1 MSPRKSV
8 RTVFFAVSAA
18 VALSLGPAVL
28 SAPVALA
35 APGEFPFDGQGS
47 ENEPESRAQEGHTP
61 EGRTPEGRTPENDL
75 GKRVEEAGERAEEAG
90 GGVVTEVIDLSG
102 DILKCGLHIATP
114 AIECPLG
121 S

>member
-18 VALSLGPAVL
+18 VALSVGPAVL
-28 SAPVALA
+28 SAPMALA
-35 APGEFPFDGQGS
+35 APAGEFPLADQGES
-47 ENEPESRAQEGHTP
+47 ENEPESR
-61 EGRTPEGRTPENDL
+61 TPENDL
-75 GKRVEEAGERAEEAG
+75 AKRTEEAGERAEEAG

>member
-18 VALSLGPAVL
+18 VALSVGPAVL
-28 SAPVALA
+28 SAPAALA

-47 ENEPESRAQEGHTP
+47 ENEPESRAQDGHTP
-61 EGRTPEGRTPENDL
+61 EGHTPENDL

>member
-18 VALSLGPAVL
+18 VALSHGPAVL

-35 APGEFPFDGQGS
+35 APGEFPFDSQGS
-47 ENEPESRAQEGHTP
+47 ENEPESRAQ
-61 EGRTPEGRTPENDL
+61 GRTPENDL

-121 S
+121 G

>member
-18 VALSLGPAVL
+18 VALSVGPAL
-28 SAPVALA
+28 PSAPVALA
-35 APGEFPFDGQGS
+35 APGEFPLDGQGGS
-47 ENEPESRAQEGHTP
+47 ENEPESRA
-61 EGRTPEGRTPENDL
+61 PENDL
-75 GKRVEEAGERAEEAG
+75 DKRAEEAGERAEEAG

-114 AIECPLG
+114 VIECPLG
-121 S
+121 DS

>member
-18 VALSLGPAVL
+18 VALSAGPAVL

-35 APGEFPFDGQGS
+35 APGEFPFDGQGAS
-47 ENEPESRAQEGHTP
+47 ENESDSRTPESRTP
-61 EGRTPEGRTPENDL
+61 EDEL
-75 GKRVEEAGERAEEAG
+75 GKRAEEAGERAEEAG

-121 S
+121 G

>member
-8 RTVFFAVSAA
+8 RTMFFAVSAA
-18 VALSLGPAVL
+18 VALSVGPAVL
-28 SAPVALA
+28 SAPAALA
-35 APGEFPFDGQGS
+35 APGEFPLDGQGGA
-47 ENEPESRAQEGHTP
+47 ENESES
-61 EGRTPEGRTPENDL
+61 RTPENDL
-75 GKRVEEAGERAEEAG
+75 GKRAEEAGERAEEAG

-121 S
+121 DS

>member
-18 VALSLGPAVL
+18 VALSAGPAVL

-35 APGEFPFDGQGS
+35 APGEFPLDGQGGS
-47 ENEPESRAQEGHTP
+47 ESESES
-61 EGRTPEGRTPENDL
+61 RTPENDL
-75 GKRVEEAGERAEEAG
+75 GKRVVEAGVRAEEAG

>member
-18 VALSLGPAVL
+18 VALSVGPAVL
-28 SAPVALA
+28 SAPTASA
-35 APGEFPFDGQGS
+35 APAEFPFDGQGGS
-47 ENEPESRAQEGHTP
+47 EQGGSEQEPKS
-61 EGRTPEGRTPENDL
+61 RTPENDL
-75 GKRVEEAGERAEEAG
+75 GKRAEEAGERAEEAG

-121 S
+121 SS

>member
-18 VALSLGPAVL
+18 VALSVGPAVL
-28 SAPVALA
+28 SAPVAMA
-35 APGEFPFDGQGS
+35 APGEFPLADQGDS
-47 ENEPESRAQEGHTP
+47 ENEPES
-61 EGRTPEGRTPENDL
+61 RTPENDL
-75 GKRVEEAGERAEEAG
+75 GKRTEEAGERAEEAG

>member
-18 VALSLGPAVL
+18 VALSVGPAVL

-47 ENEPESRAQEGHTP
+47 EDEPESRAQEGH
-61 EGRTPEGRTPENDL
+61 TPEGRTPENDL

-121 S
+121 G

>member
-18 VALSLGPAVL
+18 VALSVGPAVL
-28 SAPVALA
+28 WAPAASAA
-35 APGEFPFDGQGS
+35 APAEFPFDGQDGS
-47 ENEPESRAQEGHTP
+47 EQGGSKQGDSEQEPES
-61 EGRTPEGRTPENDL
+61 RTPENDL
-75 GKRVEEAGERAEEAG
+75 GKRAEEAGERAEEAG

>member
-18 VALSLGPAVL
+18 VALSVGPAVL

-35 APGEFPFDGQGS
+35 APGEFPFADQGDS
-47 ENEPESRAQEGHTP
+47 ENEPES
-61 EGRTPEGRTPENDL
+61 RTPENDL
-75 GKRVEEAGERAEEAG
+75 GKRTEEAGERAEEAG

-121 S
+121 G

>member
-18 VALSLGPAVL
+18 VALSLGPAAL

-47 ENEPESRAQEGHTP
+47 ENEPESRAQEG
-61 EGRTPEGRTPENDL
+61 RTPENDL
-75 GKRVEEAGERAEEAG
+75 GKRAEEAGERAEEAG

-114 AIECPLG
+114 AVECPLG

>member
-18 VALSLGPAVL
+18 VALSVGPAVL
-28 SAPVALA
+28 SAPAALA

-47 ENEPESRAQEGHTP
+47 ENESESRNQEGHL
-61 EGRTPEGRTPENDL
+61 PENDL